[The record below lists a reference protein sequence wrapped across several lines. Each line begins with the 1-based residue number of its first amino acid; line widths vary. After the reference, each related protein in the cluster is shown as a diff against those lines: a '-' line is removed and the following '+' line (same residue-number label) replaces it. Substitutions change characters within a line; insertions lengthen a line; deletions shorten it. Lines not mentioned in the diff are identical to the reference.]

1 MTDHHHS
8 IGAEAHH
15 HAKGHG
21 GKNWKTYFFEFFML
35 FFAVFCGF
43 QAEYLLEHKIERD
56 REKQFIVSM
65 VKEIQMDSKEL
76 SLVQNDSNRYRNL
89 DTLTLNILGGDRSIQ
104 NMKRIYENYWKYAT
118 NMWFMRFGKNTLT
131 QLKNAGNMR
140 LIRNMSV
147 VDSLNEL
154 DNKIS
159 YTERSLDHL
168 DKEQLENMRLWAKI
182 VNPVYSIK
190 NGKWVS
196 FEEFRK
202 NVRVNDFIT
211 GDKQILREIG
221 NDLHVQGRYG

>member
-1 MTDHHHS
+1 MKDSHHS

-15 HAKGHG
+15 QSKGHG
-21 GKNWKTYFFEFFML
+21 GKNWKTYLFEFFML

-65 VKEIQMDSKEL
+65 VKEIKMDSKEL
-76 SLVQNDSNRYRNL
+76 SLVQADSTRVKNM
-89 DTLTLNILGGDRSIQ
+89 DTLTLDILGGDRSMQ
-104 NMKRIYENYWKYAT
+104 NMQRIYENVWIYAS
-118 NMWFMRFGKNTLT
+118 NNWYMRFGKNTLT

-159 YTERSLDHL
+159 YTERSLDRL

-190 NGKWVS
+190 NGQWVS
-196 FEEFRK
+196 FKEFRK
-202 NVRVNDFIT
+202 NARTD
-211 GDKQILREIG
+211 
-221 NDLHVQGRYG
+221 